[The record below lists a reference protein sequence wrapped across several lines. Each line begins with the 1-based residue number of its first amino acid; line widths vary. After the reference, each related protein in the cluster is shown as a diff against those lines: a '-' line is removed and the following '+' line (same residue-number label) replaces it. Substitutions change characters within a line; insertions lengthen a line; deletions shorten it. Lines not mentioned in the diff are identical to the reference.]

1 MVGKT
6 GLAACRKKDKNLW
19 ILFTIWSLQSASGEN
34 KLYVCQQ
41 GNSFIIWYIHTVE
54 YWAAKKK
61 EVNFFEMTQKIT
73 MKILTGKFL
82 LNSRL
87 NVVDLIFFL
96 KLVYMSVCLCMQVL
110 GKFSPNFLNVPFE
123 EVGGNV

>member
-6 GLAACRKKDKNLW
+6 GLAACRKKDKNLL
-19 ILFTIWSLQSASGEN
+19 LFTIWSLQSASGEN

-87 NVVDLIFFL
+87 NVVDLIFF
-96 KLVYMSVCLCMQVL
+96 
-110 GKFSPNFLNVPFE
+110 
-123 EVGGNV
+123 

>member
-1 MVGKT
+1 MV
-6 GLAACRKKDKNLW
+6 
-19 ILFTIWSLQSASGEN
+19 

-54 YWAAKKK
+54 YWAAKKRK

-73 MKILTGKFL
+73 MKILTGKFF

-87 NVVDLIFFL
+87 NVVDMIFF
-96 KLVYMSVCLCMQVL
+96 
-110 GKFSPNFLNVPFE
+110 
-123 EVGGNV
+123 